1 MTHVLKKF
9 AVIILIAV
17 LGPLGALNALAASSL
32 SDIKVS
38 NAQREATVS
47 VSFNGPPDYAFSRC
61 TARIAWFWTLTRRAR
76 SAACRSIS
84 AAKHGEKH
92 SLQRAERRSE
102 RAHGV

>member
-9 AVIILIAV
+9 AVIMLIAV

-47 VSFNGPPDYAFSRC
+47 VSF
-61 TARIAWFWTLTRRAR
+61 L
-76 SAACRSIS
+76 
-84 AAKHGEKH
+84 
-92 SLQRAERRSE
+92 SLI
-102 RAHGV
+102 HI

>member
-47 VSFNGPPDYAFSRC
+47 VSFNGPPDYAFFRC

-84 AAKHGEKH
+84 AAKT
-92 SLQRAERRSE
+92 R
-102 RAHGV
+102 